1 MRYGG
6 LVTVLALTMTGAMA
20 ACNGS
25 GSPDPQ
31 RSVAATGAPE
41 ATDPASE
48 APPPPPPP
56 AKGRTEKE
64 ENEVF
69 AFGYS
74 YPDAAAAIP
83 GLRDLLDQRLDA
95 DKGDLVSSARS
106 GKAEAAKDGFPYHA
120 YERQTDWKVVTNM
133 PGWLSLSAQHYEFS
147 GGAHGM
153 TVFDSL
159 VWDRGADTARKPADL
174 FTGQDA
180 LRSAIQAPFCDA
192 LDKQRAKKRGEPVA
206 RDSGQMFSECIDPA
220 AQTLILGSTNRRTFD
235 RIGVLVA
242 PYEAGPYAEGSYEV
256 TLPVTGKVMAA
267 LKPQYRSA
275 FSAQP

>member
-6 LVTVLALTMTGAMA
+6 FVAVVALMTT
-20 ACNGS
+20 ACNGA
-25 GSPDPQ
+25 GDPGAQ
-31 RSVAATGAPE
+31 SSASVAAPSDEPE
-41 ATDPASE
+41 LASE
-48 APPPPPPP
+48 APTEAPPMP
-56 AKGRTEKE
+56 KGRAEKE

-74 YPDAAAAIP
+74 YPDAAAAVP
-83 GLRDLLDQRLDA
+83 ALRDLLDQRLDA

-106 GKAEAAKDGFPYHA
+106 GKADAAKDGFPYHA

-159 VWDRGADTARKPADL
+159 VWDRGADTARKPADM

-180 LRSAIQAPFCDA
+180 LRSAIQASFCDA
-192 LDKQRAKKRGEPVA
+192 LDKQRAKKRGEPVE
-206 RDSGQMFSECIDPA
+206 RDSGQMFSECIDPT
-220 AQTLILGSTNRRTFD
+220 AQTLILGSTNNRTFD

-256 TLPVTGKVMAA
+256 TLPVNGKVMAA

-275 FSAQP
+275 FSVQP